1 MLLLQKISED
11 LYLQNELVS
20 LMRDLDESIDLRKE
34 DRSANS
40 LYFTQ
45 DEMIFLRDI
54 LQDVYKQVT
63 TKKELEVKNIKHG
76 KFED

>member
-11 LYLQNELVS
+11 LFLQNELVS

-40 LYFTQ
+40 PYFTQ

-63 TKKELEVKNIKHG
+63 VKKELEVKNIKHG